1 MSDDAIVMLRAEHRE
16 LRRALRTFTR
26 TRDTETA
33 RRAEIAGD
41 LCALLSAH
49 VRAETDVL
57 YPRIRELVPALDPLL
72 RVPEERHRVI
82 EEVERR
88 LDGLEPYDA
97 RLAAAVR
104 VLDELVTAHIDQDE
118 TRSIPG
124 SAPRSAATTCNASG
138 ARFGASA
145 TIGRR
150 ATATVASPVLCTD
163 SCVDPTLKGIPQPI
177 TGTCR
182 VRRPSAREPRR

>member
-33 RRAEIAGD
+33 RRGEIAGD
-41 LCALLSAH
+41 LGALVSAH

-118 TRSIPG
+118 DEVY
-124 SAPRSAATTCNASG
+124 PRIRAEVGRNDLQ
-138 ARFGASA
+138 R
-145 TIGRR
+145 IGREIR
-150 ATATVASPVLCTD
+150 SVRDDRSTSDGDRGL
-163 SCVDPTLKGIPQPI
+163 
-177 TGTCR
+177 TGALHGLLR
-182 VRRPSAREPRR
+182 